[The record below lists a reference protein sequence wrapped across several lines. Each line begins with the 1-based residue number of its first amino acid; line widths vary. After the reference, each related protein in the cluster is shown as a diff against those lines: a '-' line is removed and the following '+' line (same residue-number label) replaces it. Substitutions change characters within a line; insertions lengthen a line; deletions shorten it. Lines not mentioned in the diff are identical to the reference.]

1 LSSIF
6 PFTGLNVLW
15 HDSPDSHEIS
25 QKMRVSS
32 KRDESR
38 FRAESPAAVPHV
50 GMIEALGQS
59 EVFLEFQERISRV
72 AQVNRPVLL
81 IGERGTGKELAVA
94 RLHYLSQRW
103 QGPLVA
109 LNCAALSPTLIEAE
123 LFGHEE
129 GAFTGAI
136 RRRPGRFEAAH
147 GGTLFLD
154 EIGQIP
160 LEVQEKILRVV
171 EYGTFERVGSAQP
184 IQVDVRI
191 VGATNADLAALATA
205 GQFKRDLLDRLSFE
219 VFFLPPLRERRED
232 ILLLANH
239 FAARMAFELGRTEV
253 PSFSDEAVAALERYP
268 WPGNVREL
276 KNVVERAVYRAEAG
290 LITDIIF
297 DPFQSA
303 FASGLPT
310 IGEQPRQQGA
320 EIAPPVTNAWR
331 EKPFAEAVQELE
343 IRLLRQALKEAKY
356 NQRKAAQ
363 ILGLSYHQF
372 RALYRKYLKQQSVAS
387 SQ

>member
-1 LSSIF
+1 
-6 PFTGLNVLW
+6 
-15 HDSPDSHEIS
+15 
-25 QKMRVSS
+25 
-32 KRDESR
+32 
-38 FRAESPAAVPHV
+38 
-50 GMIEALGQS
+50 
-59 EVFLEFQERISRV
+59 
-72 AQVNRPVLL
+72 
-81 IGERGTGKELAVA
+81 
-94 RLHYLSQRW
+94 
-103 QGPLVA
+103 
-109 LNCAALSPTLIEAE
+109 
-123 LFGHEE
+123 
-129 GAFTGAI
+129 
-136 RRRPGRFEAAH
+136 
-147 GGTLFLD
+147 LFLD
-154 EIGQIP
+154 EIGELP
-160 LEVQEKILRVV
+160 PEVQEKILRVV

-205 GQFKRDLLDRLSFE
+205 GRFKRDLLDRLSFE

-276 KNVVERAVYRAEAG
+276 KNVVERAVYRAETG

-297 DPFQSA
+297 DPFRSA

-320 EIAPPVTNAWR
+320 EIAPPVTDAWR
-331 EKPFAEAVQELE
+331 EKPFVEAVQELE

-356 NQRKAAQ
+356 KQRKAAQ
-363 ILGLSYHQF
+363 VLGLSYHQF
-372 RALYRKYLKQQSVAS
+372 RALYRKYLKTVVS